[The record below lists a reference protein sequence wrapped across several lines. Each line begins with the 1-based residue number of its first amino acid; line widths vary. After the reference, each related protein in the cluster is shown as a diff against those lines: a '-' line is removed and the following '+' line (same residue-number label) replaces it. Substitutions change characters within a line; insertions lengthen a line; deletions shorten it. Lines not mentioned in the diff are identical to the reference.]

1 MVEKRFKFRLCSNE
15 LYCFN
20 IIDNKTGKE
29 HECLIDGKLFKL
41 LNELNDENNQL
52 REFIMDLHSV
62 IQFDVDN
69 GVKSYPTKTLLDDL
83 VNILEAIK

>member
-1 MVEKRFKFRLCSNE
+1 MIEKRFKFQLCNDG

-52 REFIMDLHSV
+52 REFIINLHSV
-62 IQFDVDN
+62 VQFDVDN

-83 VNILEAIK
+83 VNILKMIK